1 MKSFPLCKA
10 LKQNSLFLSNLLLY
24 NTFFSQF
31 RLISMGFM
39 TNKKQQNLEV
49 WMRGPIA
56 DIPPLLQPV
65 AHALLQAQEEIHLC
79 MIDFPKEKL
88 WIKRFG
94 LASTAFHLQHIA
106 GVLDRMA
113 TYARQEMLNEK
124 QLQELAQE
132 GKENTAISVKELL
145 SKLDA
150 QTMDFILQLRHTDSR
165 ELTAARGIG
174 RKQIPTTLIGLLFHA
189 AEHTQRH
196 VGQLLVT
203 VKAIKNNEIIK
214 NTD

>member
-1 MKSFPLCKA
+1 
-10 LKQNSLFLSNLLLY
+10 
-24 NTFFSQF
+24 
-31 RLISMGFM
+31 M